1 MHSIGRRM
9 SRPFIS
15 KKNTPSPFPDLSF
28 AMKSGFSLW
37 RVVAEVQVAP
47 VFRKC
52 LLSQPTW
59 QTSGI
64 WPPIPN
70 YDEGFFLR
78 GFDRDR
84 VQTKTCTCKLDLVQ
98 HVLRMMAVKLRHAC
112 ALASHVGMVTTV
124 PRRRWTT
131 QFSAFATRD
140 LSQAEPLHNI

>member
-15 KKNTPSPFPDLSF
+15 KKNTPSPFSDLSF

-47 VFRKC
+47 VFRKW

-64 WPPIPN
+64 FGHLFRTTTK
-70 YDEGFFLR
+70 EFFLR

-84 VQTKTCTCKLDLVQ
+84 VQTKTCTCKLDLVL
-98 HVLRMMAVKLRHAC
+98 HVLRVVAVKLRHAC
-112 ALASHVGMVTTV
+112 ALASHVGLVTDCSAEKMDYPV
-124 PRRRWTT
+124 
-131 QFSAFATRD
+131 FSIRHARFIT
-140 LSQAEPLHNI
+140 S